1 MLLAVIPPFSNLV
14 YEVEMI
20 QFEKLGGRKKKE
32 IFFIK
37 VAVDYVFE
45 EGQIGDANV
54 VVNGATVNLGLCDT
68 IDLQDDKY
76 FFVKYPG
83 ATPITN
89 AQVFSIHQSVLL
101 LKVSCCFG
109 IISIVGLLFL
119 A

>member
-1 MLLAVIPPFSNLV
+1 M
-14 YEVEMI
+14 
-20 QFEKLGGRKKKE
+20 
-32 IFFIK
+32 
-37 VAVDYVFE
+37 DYVFE

-68 IDLQDDKY
+68 IGQEDYNKLDLQDDKY

-89 AQVFSIHQSVLL
+89 AQVFSIHRSVLL

-109 IISIVGLLFL
+109 IISIFGLLFR